1 MTVTYHINCL
11 GWYDDRV
18 TTIYPHAG
26 DEFNGRLI
34 GVNDYGISTSSDT
47 LVVEIKNSDSSVN
60 SYFLMYNK
68 AEGIN
73 GDAEEA
79 INQIVIV
86 QGATSEQSWRVA
98 EITPGSSW
106 TKSNYFLDKT
116 LVISTQTEASSGNVQ
131 YVSTTIKFQDKSCSS
146 DNDCSSLPTC
156 FSEQCSSNV
165 CEIVR
170 EADCCG
176 NELCD
181 DSEFCNT
188 CDDCLQNSDHC
199 TNLDASDWSSAN
211 TSSGAYGTSFDVTA
225 STNIY
230 IHEIDAFVWEENT
243 SHTVKVYTRSGTNSG
258 ESNLNNWEKVF
269 DGSITS
275 DSEYFIKIPLSRRVD
290 VSSGSTQA
298 FYIDMTGSS
307 SPYYKFGYDDDNI
320 NTQSNSDVTISTLT
334 VREESSGTTIGDAR
348 GTSGFVGMV
357 KYGYAKSSTPTSP
370 TPVSPTQAPTPAPTP
385 TNVEDDG
392 CNDSPLRMKVWNE
405 SQQRYKM
412 QSCDW
417 VGRIEEKTEERC
429 ASISLNGETNA
440 AHCAKTCG
448 VSNCSQQDSNSRFK
462 VYSPEK
468 QKLLTRYCTFAA
480 NKPEERCAW
489 EGMADTCRA
498 ACAGY

>member
-26 DEFNGRLI
+26 DEFDGRLI

-47 LVVEIKNSDSSVN
+47 LVLEIKNSDSSVN

-68 AEGIN
+68 KEGIN
-73 GDAEEA
+73 DGAEEA
-79 INQIVIV
+79 IDQIVIV
-86 QGATSEQSWRVA
+86 QGATSELSWRVA

-106 TKSNYFLDKT
+106 TKANYFLDKT
-116 LVISTQTEASSGNVQ
+116 LVISTQVEASSGSVQ
-131 YVSTTIKFQDKSCSS
+131 YVSTTIKFQDQSCSS
-146 DNDCSSLPTC
+146 DNDCSTLPTC
-156 FSEQCSSNV
+156 FSEQCLSNV

-188 CDDCLQNSDHC
+188 CDDCLLNSDHC
-199 TNLDASDWSSAN
+199 TTLDASGWSGAN
-211 TSSGAYGTSFDVTA
+211 SSSGAYGTSFDVTS
-225 STNIY
+225 STDIY
-230 IHEIDAFVWEENT
+230 IHEIDAFVWEENI
-243 SHTVKVYTRSGTNSG
+243 SHSVKVYTRSGTNSG

-275 DSEYFIKIPLSRRVD
+275 DGEGFVTIPLSSRVD

-307 SPYYKFGYDDDNI
+307 PEYKVGYDDSNV
-320 NTQSNSDVTISTLT
+320 NTQSNNDVTISTLT
-334 VREESSGTTIGDAR
+334 VREESYGTTIGVAR
-348 GTSGFVGMV
+348 GTSGYVGMV

-370 TPVSPTQAPTPAPTP
+370 TPVPPTQAPTPAPTP
-385 TNVEDDG
+385 TNVEDED
-392 CNDSPLRMKVWNE
+392 CNDSPLRVKVWNE
-405 SQQRYKM
+405 SQQRFKM

-417 VGRIEEKTEERC
+417 VGRIESKVAERC
-429 ASISLNGETNA
+429 ATTSVNGETNA

-448 VSNCSQQDSNSRFK
+448 VTNCSQQDSNSRFK
-462 VYSPEK
+462 VENPNTN
-468 QKLLTRYCTFAA
+468 KLLTRYCIFVA
-480 NKPEERCAW
+480 NNPEVRCTW
-489 EGMADTCRA
+489 DGVADTCRA
-498 ACAGY
+498 TCAGY